1 MSYRFGLAQI
11 SWLQTTGYIHTCTR
25 HRSLHQAVK
34 ADWGNLHLRRTSLL
48 NIFSGW
54 HWNDANYLF
63 IWMQWSARQQSLTDS
78 HDRPADTQKQLLSVG
93 ACLAHVHACTC
104 TQHEQSRRG
113 KVFICKLNCLR
124 PWIQIHWTNLARFT
138 RIHSLPRAL
147 GVTKLFAI
155 FVTLAEQRCTWIR
168 VHADV
173 VYAYRDNWWTG
184 DN

>member
-1 MSYRFGLAQI
+1 MTKLPGI
-11 SWLQTTGYIHTCTR
+11 YIHAHVIVRYIKLSKPIGEIYICD
-25 HRSLHQAVK
+25 V
-34 ADWGNLHLRRTSLL
+34 HLYWTSSA
-48 NIFSGW
+48 IW